1 METKTSL
8 NNETPP
14 AAKPLLADSARPE
27 RRKTQFDGRKAMIIG
42 NHPHKGATATCQ
54 GLEVTNVGPGLVFKN
69 ENTYEEFFIF
79 KPENVMWMS

>member
-1 METKTSL
+1 MTEDNL
-8 NNETPP
+8 
-14 AAKPLLADSARPE
+14 KPQTATDTNTVLVDSARPE
-27 RRKTQFDGRKAMIIG
+27 RRKTQFDGRIAMIVG